1 MGGAIVKLG
10 DFGISKILEHTSA
23 SVHTKNTPGFPAYQA
38 QEMFTGDSYTNK
50 VDVWSAG
57 CILFELAHGK
67 RLFDLRVKQPI
78 MPQIYWMRMMN
89 KVIEHDHEPISDSC
103 PVDIGQLIKDCI
115 NQDPSK
121 RPRAVDMLNRAFE
134 MKIKADQTSVEK
146 GMSKIR

>member
-67 RLFDLRVKQPI
+67 RLLIFVSNNR
-78 MPQIYWMRMMN
+78 
-89 KVIEHDHEPISDSC
+89 SC
-103 PVDIGQLIKDCI
+103 HKSTG
-115 NQDPSK
+115 
-121 RPRAVDMLNRAFE
+121 
-134 MKIKADQTSVEK
+134 
-146 GMSKIR
+146 